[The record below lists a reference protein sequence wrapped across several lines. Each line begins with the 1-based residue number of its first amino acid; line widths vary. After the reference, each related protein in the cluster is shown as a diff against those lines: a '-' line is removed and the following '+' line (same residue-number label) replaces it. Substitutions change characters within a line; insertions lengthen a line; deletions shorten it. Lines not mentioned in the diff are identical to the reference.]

1 MATIELTAQDGHE
14 LTAHRS
20 DPEGAPRGG
29 IVVIQEIFGVNDH
42 IRSVADR
49 FAEAGFVAVAPAL
62 FDRVEPGTEL
72 AYDAA
77 GTEAGRDL
85 AWNLPIDQPLAD
97 LTAAAELLAGEVG
110 GAAAVG
116 AVGFCYGGMLS
127 AAMASRRARHLGASV
142 AYYPSM
148 AAQLL
153 VKDQPH
159 IPLLVHLGELDPR
172 VTPAD
177 GETLAARWP
186 EAEFASYPAGHGFH
200 CDLRPGYHPEAS
212 AEAWERT
219 LAFLQAHLEGG
230 A

>member
-1 MATIELTAQDGHE
+1 MPTIELTAADGH
-14 LTAHRS
+14 LLSAHRS
-20 DPEGAPRGG
+20 DPEGTPLGG
-29 IVVIQEIFGVNDH
+29 VVVIQEIFGVNDH

-49 FAEAGFVAVAPAL
+49 FAAAGYLAVAPAL
-62 FDRVEPGTEL
+62 FDRVERGAEL
-72 AYDAA
+72 AYDASGA
-77 GTEAGRDL
+77 EKGKEL

-97 LTAAAELLAGEVG
+97 LTATAELLADAVG
-110 GAAAVG
+110 GPGAV
-116 AVGFCYGGMLS
+116 ATVGFCYGGMLS
-127 AAMASRRARHLGASV
+127 AAMASRRARHLGAAV

-177 GETLAARWP
+177 GEALAARWP
-186 EAEFASYPAGHGFH
+186 GAVFRSYPAGHGFD
-200 CDLRPGYHPEAS
+200 CDRRPAHHPEAS
-212 AEAWERT
+212 AQAWEHTVR
-219 LAFLQAHLEGG
+219 FLQTNLEGG

>member
-1 MATIELTAQDGHE
+1 MPAIELTAEDGHV

-20 DPEGAPRGG
+20 DPDGPPKGA
-29 IVVIQEIFGVNDH
+29 VVVVQEIFGVNDH

-49 FAEAGFVAVAPAL
+49 FAAAGFVAVAPAL
-62 FDRVEPGTEL
+62 FDRVERGAEL
-72 AYDAA
+72 TYDAA

-85 AWNLPIDQPLAD
+85 AWNLPIDHPLAD
-97 LTAAAELLAGEVG
+97 LTATAVLLAAEVG
-110 GAAAVG
+110 GAEHVG

-127 AAMASRRARHLGASV
+127 AAMASRRARHLGAAV

-148 AAQLL
+148 AAQIL

-177 GETLAARWP
+177 GEALAARWP
-186 EAEFASYPAGHGFH
+186 EAVFATYPAGHGFN
-200 CDLRPGYHPEAS
+200 CDLRDDHHPEAS
-212 AEAWERT
+212 AEAWVRT
-219 LAFLQAHLEGG
+219 IAFLEANLQGG
-230 A
+230 R

>member
-1 MATIELTAQDGHE
+1 MAAIELTAEDGHV
-14 LTAHRS
+14 LSAYRS
-20 DPEGAPRGG
+20 DPEGVPLGG
-29 IVVIQEIFGVNDH
+29 VVVIQEIFGVNDH

-49 FAEAGFVAVAPAL
+49 FAAAGFVAVAPAL
-62 FDRVEPGTEL
+62 FDRVQRGAEL
-72 AYDAA
+72 TYDAA

-85 AWNLPIDQPLAD
+85 AWNLPIDHPLAD
-97 LTAAAELLAGEVG
+97 LTATADHLAVEVG
-110 GAAAVG
+110 GAAAVA

-127 AAMASRRARHLGASV
+127 AALASRKARHLGAAV

-177 GETLAARWP
+177 GAALAERWP
-186 EAEFASYPAGHGFH
+186 EARFHTYPAGHGFN
-200 CDLRPGYHPEAS
+200 CDLRDDHHPEAS
-212 AEAWERT
+212 ALAWERT
-219 LAFLQAHLEGG
+219 VAFLQANLERG